1 MIVGGISICQFT
13 STRWQSRLN
22 SFICNS
28 YTDTDKLESNKVLT
42 DTDKETEKTSNS
54 YIKVGDIIKMKF
66 NIDV

>member
-1 MIVGGISICQFT
+1 MIVGGISIRQFT

-42 DTDKETEKTSNS
+42 DTETEKTSNS